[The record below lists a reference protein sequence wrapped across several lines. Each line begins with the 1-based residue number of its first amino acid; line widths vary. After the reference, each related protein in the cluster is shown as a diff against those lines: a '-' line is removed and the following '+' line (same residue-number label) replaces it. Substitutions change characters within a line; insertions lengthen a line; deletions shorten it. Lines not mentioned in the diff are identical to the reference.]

1 MAQTEIDNLLL
12 QWEETYKKG
21 LLSFWLMLLVHKRPT
36 YAYEMREAIVSMSQG
51 TILVDEKSIY
61 RALKRFEETGLIS
74 SEKRPSDIGP
84 PRRYF
89 SLTETGEQLLAQ
101 FIQRNVYI
109 FQQPAVA
116 ALIEAVTPL
125 ATKE

>member
-1 MAQTEIDNLLL
+1 MAQTDIDTLLL

-21 LLSFWLMLLVHKRPT
+21 LLSFWLMLLMHKRPT
-36 YAYEMREAIVSMSQG
+36 YAYEMREAIVNISQN
-51 TILVDEKSIY
+51 TIVADEKSIY
-61 RALKRFEETGLIS
+61 RALKRFEETGLIV

-89 SLTETGEQLLAQ
+89 SLTELGEQLLANC
-101 FIQRNVYI
+101 IQRNIYI

-116 ALIEAVTPL
+116 ALIVAVTPP